1 MDMIINSNN
10 PGEFTEDLPVI
21 KVMGLGGAGCNT
33 INRML
38 ALGLDHVDY
47 IAANTDHQVLQ
58 TSKAQ
63 HTILLGPDLTKGL
76 GAGGNPQIG
85 KLAAEESFREIAQA
99 LEGADMV
106 FLTAGMGGGT
116 GTGAIS
122 IAARIAKSMNM
133 LVIAFVTTPFSF
145 EFGKRKSN
153 ADEGIAQLRPYTDT
167 LVTIPND
174 KLLQVAPRDL
184 PLDMAFRLSDDALRM
199 GIQSISELVSK
210 PGLIN
215 IDTAHVLRMMEMG
228 GGTYLAIGSGSGE
241 NRTMQALNKAL
252 NHPMLESVALEQA
265 RGVIVNFHSSNEL
278 AVDELS
284 DALNLIKRS
293 AADDCEIITGIMLDE
308 AMGEESEIT
317 LIVTGI
323 GSTAISDPGMAY
335 LHQFGQPEV
344 ESVAPLPSQKTVVK
358 LNRTSLEHNSDYLE
372 VPAFL
377 RNRQIPLE
385 LIQENY
391 GQTNLQSDL
400 QPDL

>member
-1 MDMIINSNN
+1 MIINDKNASQQLA
-10 PGEFTEDLPVI
+10 GEQPII

-33 INRML
+33 INRMI
-38 ALGLDHVDY
+38 ALGLDHVEY
-47 IAANTDHQVLQ
+47 IAANTDQQVLRN
-58 TSKAQ
+58 SKAAR
-63 HTILLGPDLTKGL
+63 TILLGPDLTKGL

-85 KLAAEESFREIAQA
+85 KLAAEESFREIASA

-122 IAARIAKSMNM
+122 IAARIAKSMDL

-145 EFGKRKSN
+145 EFGKRKNN

-184 PLDMAFRLSDDALRM
+184 ALDMAFRLSDDALRM
-199 GIQSISELVSK
+199 GIQGISELLSK

-215 IDTAHVLRMMEMG
+215 IDAAHIFRLMEMG
-228 GGTYLAIGSGSGE
+228 GGTYLSMGRGSGQQ
-241 NRTMQALNKAL
+241 NVMQALTKAL
-252 NHPMLESVALEQA
+252 NHPMLESVPLEQA
-265 RGVIVNFHSSNEL
+265 KGVIINFHSGAALGVE
-278 AVDELS
+278 ELS

-293 AADDCEIITGIMLDE
+293 TADECEIISGVMLDE
-308 AMGEESEIT
+308 EMGNNCEII
-317 LIVTGI
+317 LIATGI
-323 GSTAISDPGMAY
+323 GNTAVSDPDLAY
-335 LHQFGQPEV
+335 IHHFGRPQVTQEQAAREAQPV
-344 ESVAPLPSQKTVVK
+344 MKFSRAPLEEEK
-358 LNRTSLEHNSDYLE
+358 EFLE
-372 VPAFL
+372 VPAYL

-385 LIQENY
+385 LIQEEY
-391 GQTNLQSDL
+391 GQTHLRSDL

>member
-1 MDMIINSNN
+1 MIFEKNN
-10 PGEFTEDLPVI
+10 PAQFSNELPVI
-21 KVMGLGGAGCNT
+21 KVMSLGGAGCNT
-33 INRML
+33 VNRMI
-38 ALGLDHVDY
+38 ALGLDHVEY
-47 IAANTDHQVLQ
+47 IAANTDRQVLHA
-58 TSKAQ
+58 SRAQ
-63 HTILLGPDLTKGL
+63 QTILLGPDLTKGL

-122 IAARIAKSMNM
+122 IAARIAKSMDM

-145 EFGKRKSN
+145 EFGRRKSN

-184 PLDMAFRLSDDALRM
+184 ALDMAFRLSDDALRM
-199 GIQSISELVSK
+199 GIQSISELVSQ

-215 IDTAHVLRMMEMG
+215 IDSAHVLRMMEMG
-228 GGTYLAIGSGSGE
+228 GGTYLAMGKGSGE
-241 NRTMQALNKAL
+241 TRTMQALNKAL
-252 NHPMLESVALEQA
+252 NHPMLDSVALEQA
-265 RGVIVNFHSSNEL
+265 RGVIVNFHSGKEL

-284 DALNLIKRS
+284 DALNMIKHRAS
-293 AADDCEIITGIMLDE
+293 DDCEIITGVMLDDR
-308 AMGEESEIT
+308 MGNDCEIT

-323 GSTAISDPGMAY
+323 GSTDISDPEVAY
-335 LHQFGQPEV
+335 LHQFGQPEL
-344 ESVAPLPSQKTVVK
+344 EETAPLPQHKNVVE
-358 LNRTSLEHNSDYLE
+358 LNRTALDHSDDYLE
-372 VPAFL
+372 VPAYL

-391 GQTNLQSDL
+391 GQTNLQSDM